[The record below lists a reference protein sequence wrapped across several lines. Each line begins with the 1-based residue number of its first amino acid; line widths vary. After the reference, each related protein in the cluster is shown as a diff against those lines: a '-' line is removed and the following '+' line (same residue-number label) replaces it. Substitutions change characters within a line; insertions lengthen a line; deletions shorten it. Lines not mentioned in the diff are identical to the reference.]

1 MRRMRAKDILKS
13 HKFIVALM
21 VLCFVGGIVT
31 AILTYTLTRHPT
43 AYEELMQQTVLV
55 RSLER
60 ERLGRY
66 GSYSYYIV
74 SEDGE
79 FFILGSNYNKSRLGF
94 LTEGAVANVKYT
106 EGMHRFNF
114 TLRRV
119 PVKVAAEIYV
129 DGYCVKEWVE
139 AQPVSAGQA
148 VLVGAVIG
156 VPIPLIMGLILAAQI
171 RHVKKTQKKRDER
184 IAAKYGAKNR
194 NKEA

>member
-1 MRRMRAKDILKS
+1 MFR
-13 HKFIVALM
+13 
-21 VLCFVGGIVT
+21 
-31 AILTYTLTRHPT
+31 
-43 AYEELMQQTVLV
+43 
-55 RSLER
+55 
-60 ERLGRY
+60 
-66 GSYSYYIV
+66 
-74 SEDGE
+74 
-79 FFILGSNYNKSRLGF
+79 LGSNYNKSRLGF

-119 PVKVAAEIYV
+119 PVKAAAEIYV

-139 AQPVSAGQA
+139 AQSVSAGQA

-184 IAAKYGAKNR
+184 IAAKYGGKNR
-194 NKEA
+194 NREE

>member
-79 FFILGSNYNKSRLGF
+79 YFIL
-94 LTEGAVANVKYT
+94 A
-106 EGMHRFNF
+106 
-114 TLRRV
+114 
-119 PVKVAAEIYV
+119 
-129 DGYCVKEWVE
+129 
-139 AQPVSAGQA
+139 
-148 VLVGAVIG
+148 
-156 VPIPLIMGLILAAQI
+156 
-171 RHVKKTQKKRDER
+171 
-184 IAAKYGAKNR
+184 
-194 NKEA
+194 